1 MFEKKINELRN
12 KLEEQDKI
20 FELNE
25 TVNNSNTV
33 KSFEKK
39 LMVFSLI
46 ITLFSLSIA
55 LTEFLN
61 FTSPAILEESKKLK
75 YITVTNLHEKLI
87 DSSQLYGKLSSSKRL
102 ISVSLNNV
110 NNNSNSNNLNIKLYS
125 EKIKNLSREIT
136 RLKSLVVDFQNQK
149 NEILLENQIL
159 ISKNILLDKESK
171 HIMTKLEE
179 KLMALSSKTKIQN
192 QKLSTAINMIDN
204 LKLERVNLLSKLN
217 LSFSNESQLANYK

>member
-20 FELNE
+20 LELNE
-25 TVNNSNTV
+25 TVNNFNTIM
-33 KSFEKK
+33 SSEKK

-55 LTEFLN
+55 LAEFLN
-61 FTSPAILEESKKLK
+61 FRSPDILEESTEVK
-75 YITVTNLHEKLI
+75 YITVTNFHEKV
-87 DSSQLYGKLSSSKRL
+87 DESSQLYGKLNSSKKL
-102 ISVSLNNV
+102 INVSPNNIKN
-110 NNNSNSNNLNIKLYS
+110 NNNSNNFNIKLYS

-136 RLKSLVVDFQNQK
+136 RLKSLVIDFQNQK
-149 NEILLENQIL
+149 EEILLENQIL

-171 HIMTKLEE
+171 YNLTKLEE

-217 LSFSNESQLANYK
+217 LPFSNDSQLANYK

>member
-12 KLEEQDKI
+12 KLDEQDKI

-33 KSFEKK
+33 MSFEKK

-61 FTSPAILEESKKLK
+61 FRSPAILEESKELN

-87 DSSQLYGKLSSSKRL
+87 DSRQLYGKLSSSKRL
-102 ISVSLNNV
+102 ISVSLNNL

-171 HIMTKLEE
+171 YNLTKLEE

-217 LSFSNESQLANYK
+217 LPFSNYSQLANYK

>member
-1 MFEKKINELRN
+1 M
-12 KLEEQDKI
+12 
-20 FELNE
+20 
-25 TVNNSNTV
+25 
-33 KSFEKK
+33 
-39 LMVFSLI
+39 
-46 ITLFSLSIA
+46 
-55 LTEFLN
+55 
-61 FTSPAILEESKKLK
+61 
-75 YITVTNLHEKLI
+75 
-87 DSSQLYGKLSSSKRL
+87 SSSKRL
-102 ISVSLNNV
+102 ISVNLNNI

-171 HIMTKLEE
+171 YNMTKLEE

-217 LSFSNESQLANYK
+217 LPFSNDSQLANYK

>member
-12 KLEEQDKI
+12 KLEERDKI
-20 FELNE
+20 LELNE
-25 TVNNSNTV
+25 TVNNFNTIM
-33 KSFEKK
+33 SSEKK

-55 LTEFLN
+55 LAEFLN
-61 FTSPAILEESKKLK
+61 FRSPDIFEESTEVK
-75 YITVTNLHEKLI
+75 YISVTNFHEKVAESI
-87 DSSQLYGKLSSSKRL
+87 QLYGKLNTSKKL
-102 ISVSLNNV
+102 INVSLNNI
-110 NNNSNSNNLNIKLYS
+110 NNNNNSNNLNIKLYS

-136 RLKSLVVDFQNQK
+136 RLKSLVIDFQNQK
-149 NEILLENQIL
+149 EEILLENQIL

-171 HIMTKLEE
+171 YNVTKLEE

-217 LSFSNESQLANYK
+217 LPFSNDSQLANYK

>member
-20 FELNE
+20 LELNE
-25 TVNNSNTV
+25 TVNNFNTIM
-33 KSFEKK
+33 SSEKK

-55 LTEFLN
+55 LAEFLN
-61 FTSPAILEESKKLK
+61 FRSPDILEESTEVK
-75 YITVTNLHEKLI
+75 YITVTNFHENVAV
-87 DSSQLYGKLSSSKRL
+87 SSQVYGKLNSSKKL
-102 ISVSLNNV
+102 INVSLNNI
-110 NNNSNSNNLNIKLYS
+110 NNNNNSNNLNIKLYS

-136 RLKSLVVDFQNQK
+136 RLKSLVIDFQNQK
-149 NEILLENQIL
+149 EEILLENQIL

-171 HIMTKLEE
+171 YNLTKLEE

-217 LSFSNESQLANYK
+217 LPFSNDSQLANYK

>member
-20 FELNE
+20 LELNE
-25 TVNNSNTV
+25 TVNNFNTIM
-33 KSFEKK
+33 SSEKK
-39 LMVFSLI
+39 LMVFSFI

-55 LTEFLN
+55 LAEFLY
-61 FTSPAILEESKKLK
+61 FRSPDILEESTEVK
-75 YITVTNLHEKLI
+75 YIRVTNFHEKV
-87 DSSQLYGKLSSSKRL
+87 DESSQLYGKLNSSKKL
-102 ISVSLNNV
+102 INVSSNNINS
-110 NNNSNSNNLNIKLYS
+110 NNNSNNLNIKSYS
-125 EKIKNLSREIT
+125 EKIKNLSKEIT
-136 RLKSLVVDFQNQK
+136 RLKSLVIDFQNQRE
-149 NEILLENQIL
+149 EILLENQIL

-171 HIMTKLEE
+171 YNLTKLEE

-217 LSFSNESQLANYK
+217 LPFSNDSQLANYK

>member
-1 MFEKKINELRN
+1 MFEKKISELRN

-20 FELNE
+20 LELNE
-25 TVNNSNTV
+25 TVNNFNTIM
-33 KSFEKK
+33 SSEKK

-55 LTEFLN
+55 LAEFLN
-61 FTSPAILEESKKLK
+61 FRSPDILEESKEVK
-75 YITVTNLHEKLI
+75 YITVTNFHEKVAE
-87 DSSQLYGKLSSSKRL
+87 SRQLYDKLNSSKKL
-102 ISVSLNNV
+102 INVSLNNI
-110 NNNSNSNNLNIKLYS
+110 NNNNNLNNLNIKLYS
-125 EKIKNLSREIT
+125 EKIKNLSKEIT
-136 RLKSLVVDFQNQK
+136 RLKSLVIDFQNQRE
-149 NEILLENQIL
+149 EILLENKIL

-171 HIMTKLEE
+171 YNLTKLEE

-217 LSFSNESQLANYK
+217 LPFSHGSQLANYK

>member
-20 FELNE
+20 LELNE
-25 TVNNSNTV
+25 TVNNFNTIM
-33 KSFEKK
+33 SSEKK

-55 LTEFLN
+55 LAEFLN
-61 FTSPAILEESKKLK
+61 FRSPDILEESTEVK
-75 YITVTNLHEKLI
+75 YITVTNFHEKVAESI
-87 DSSQLYGKLSSSKRL
+87 QLYGKLNTSKKL
-102 ISVSLNNV
+102 INVSLNNI
-110 NNNSNSNNLNIKLYS
+110 NNNNNSNNLNIKLYS
-125 EKIKNLSREIT
+125 EKIKNLSKEIT
-136 RLKSLVVDFQNQK
+136 RLKSLVIDFQNQRE
-149 NEILLENQIL
+149 EILLENQIL

-171 HIMTKLEE
+171 YNLTKLEE

-217 LSFSNESQLANYK
+217 LPFSNDSQLANYK

>member
-20 FELNE
+20 LELNE
-25 TVNNSNTV
+25 TVNNFNTIM
-33 KSFEKK
+33 SSEKK

-55 LTEFLN
+55 LAEFLN
-61 FTSPAILEESKKLK
+61 FRSPDILEESTEVK
-75 YITVTNLHEKLI
+75 YITVTNFHEKV
-87 DSSQLYGKLSSSKRL
+87 DEYSQLYGKLNSSKKL
-102 ISVSLNNV
+102 INVSLNNI
-110 NNNSNSNNLNIKLYS
+110 NNNNNSNNLNIKLYS

-136 RLKSLVVDFQNQK
+136 RLKSLVIDFQNQK
-149 NEILLENQIL
+149 EEILLENQIL

-171 HIMTKLEE
+171 YNLTKLEE

-217 LSFSNESQLANYK
+217 LPFSNESQLANYK

>member
-20 FELNE
+20 LELNE
-25 TVNNSNTV
+25 TVNNFNTIM
-33 KSFEKK
+33 SSEKK
-39 LMVFSLI
+39 LMVFSFI

-55 LTEFLN
+55 LAEFLN
-61 FTSPAILEESKKLK
+61 FRSPDILEESTEVK
-75 YITVTNLHEKLI
+75 YITVTNFHENVAVSSQVYGKLNSSKKLI
-87 DSSQLYGKLSSSKRL
+87 D
-102 ISVSLNNV
+102 VSLNNINN
-110 NNNSNSNNLNIKLYS
+110 NNNSNNFNIKLYS
-125 EKIKNLSREIT
+125 EKIKNLSKEIT
-136 RLKSLVVDFQNQK
+136 RLKSLVIDFQNQRE
-149 NEILLENQIL
+149 EILLENQIL

-171 HIMTKLEE
+171 YNLTKLEE

-217 LSFSNESQLANYK
+217 LPFSNDSQLANYK

>member
-20 FELNE
+20 LELNE
-25 TVNNSNTV
+25 TVNNFNTIM
-33 KSFEKK
+33 SSEKK
-39 LMVFSLI
+39 LMVFSFI

-55 LTEFLN
+55 LAEFLY
-61 FTSPAILEESKKLK
+61 FRSPDILEESTEVK
-75 YITVTNLHEKLI
+75 YIRVTNFHEKV
-87 DSSQLYGKLSSSKRL
+87 DESSQLYGKLNSSKKL
-102 ISVSLNNV
+102 INVSSNNINS
-110 NNNSNSNNLNIKLYS
+110 NNNSNNLNIKSYS
-125 EKIKNLSREIT
+125 EKIKNLSKEII
-136 RLKSLVVDFQNQK
+136 RLKSLVIDFQNQRE
-149 NEILLENQIL
+149 EILLENQIL

-171 HIMTKLEE
+171 YNLTKLEE

-217 LSFSNESQLANYK
+217 LPFSNDSQLANYK

>member
-20 FELNE
+20 LELNE
-25 TVNNSNTV
+25 TVNNFNTIM
-33 KSFEKK
+33 SPETK

-55 LTEFLN
+55 LAEFLN
-61 FTSPAILEESKKLK
+61 FRSPDILEESTEVK
-75 YITVTNLHEKLI
+75 YITVTNFHEKVAE
-87 DSSQLYGKLSSSKRL
+87 SSQLYGKLNSSKKL
-102 ISVSLNNV
+102 INVSLNNI
-110 NNNSNSNNLNIKLYS
+110 NNNNNSNNLNIKLYS
-125 EKIKNLSREIT
+125 EKIKNLSKEIT
-136 RLKSLVVDFQNQK
+136 KLKSLVIDFQNQRE
-149 NEILLENQIL
+149 EILLENKIL

-171 HIMTKLEE
+171 YNLTKLEE

-217 LSFSNESQLANYK
+217 LPFSNDSQLANYK

>member
-20 FELNE
+20 LELNE
-25 TVNNSNTV
+25 TVNNFNTIM
-33 KSFEKK
+33 SSEKK

-55 LTEFLN
+55 LAEFLN
-61 FTSPAILEESKKLK
+61 FRSPDILEESTEVK
-75 YITVTNLHEKLI
+75 YITVTNFHEKV
-87 DSSQLYGKLSSSKRL
+87 DESSQLYGKLNSSKKL
-102 ISVSLNNV
+102 INVSLNNINN
-110 NNNSNSNNLNIKLYS
+110 NNNSNNFNIKLYS
-125 EKIKNLSREIT
+125 EKIKNLSKEIT
-136 RLKSLVVDFQNQK
+136 RLKSLVIDFQNQRE
-149 NEILLENQIL
+149 EILLENQIL

-171 HIMTKLEE
+171 YNLTKLEE

-217 LSFSNESQLANYK
+217 LPFSNDSQLANYK

>member
-1 MFEKKINELRN
+1 MFEKKINEIRN

-20 FELNE
+20 LELNE
-25 TVNNSNTV
+25 TVNNFNTIM
-33 KSFEKK
+33 SSEKK

-55 LTEFLN
+55 LAEFLN
-61 FTSPAILEESKKLK
+61 FRSQDILEESKEVK
-75 YITVTNLHEKLI
+75 YISVTNFHEKVAESI
-87 DSSQLYGKLSSSKRL
+87 QLYGKLNTSKKL
-102 ISVSLNNV
+102 INVSLNNI
-110 NNNSNSNNLNIKLYS
+110 NNNNNSNNLNIKLYS

-171 HIMTKLEE
+171 YNMTKLEE

-217 LSFSNESQLANYK
+217 LPFSNDSQLANYK

>member
-12 KLEEQDKI
+12 KLDEQDEI

-33 KSFEKK
+33 MSFEKK

-61 FTSPAILEESKKLK
+61 FRSPAILEEITEVK
-75 YITVTNLHEKLI
+75 YITVTNFHEKLI

-102 ISVSLNNV
+102 ISVSLKNI
-110 NNNSNSNNLNIKLYS
+110 NNNSNSNNVKIKLYS

-136 RLKSLVVDFQNQK
+136 RLKSINSMEKANDHKLVWRK
-149 NEILLENQIL
+149 
-159 ISKNILLDKESK
+159 
-171 HIMTKLEE
+171 
-179 KLMALSSKTKIQN
+179 
-192 QKLSTAINMIDN
+192 
-204 LKLERVNLLSKLN
+204 
-217 LSFSNESQLANYK
+217 